1 MKARY
6 GLDLFYHKRK
16 TFVIKFII
24 ASFAI
29 VFVTL
34 FSFIFIKFIG
44 NKLLKRFGISEEN
57 HFEQAVSN

>member
-24 ASFAI
+24 ASLAI
-29 VFVTL
+29 VSVTL

-44 NKLLKRFGISEEN
+44 NKIFKLDS
-57 HFEQAVSN
+57 VDSMY